1 MEKTELSEILKTMS
15 LLQQN
20 FTEMTKPGT
29 HPAMQAASLGYDT
42 HIHTHM
48 YTYIHVYVKLSHC
61 AVYLILT

>member
-42 HIHTHM
+42 HIHTFINKKI
-48 YTYIHVYVKLSHC
+48 YEV
-61 AVYLILT
+61 